1 MTSVSRPSDKADIDE
16 LVRRFFLA
24 FDNRDGV
31 HPDLESLRE
40 LFVAG
45 ALISKAVAAI
55 PELYSVEDFI
65 EPRRALLTDGT
76 LVDFEERE
84 LAERTETCGNI
95 SQRIC
100 LYEKSGKLAGQPFRT
115 RGVKTLQFVRTPKG
129 WKIAAVAWDDERDGF
144 EIDLSR
150 FRAD

>member
-1 MTSVSRPSDKADIDE
+1 MIADKDDIDD

-31 HPDLESLRE
+31 HPDLESLRD
-40 LFVAG
+40 LFVTG
-45 ALISKAVAAI
+45 AMIAKAVATT
-55 PELYSVEDFI
+55 PEFYGVEEFI

-84 LAERTETCGNI
+84 LAERTEIFGNI
-95 SQRIC
+95 AQRIC
-100 LYEKSGKLAGQPFRT
+100 LYEKSGKLAGQSFRT
-115 RGVKTLQFVRTPKG
+115 RGVKTLQFVRMPEG
-129 WKIAAVAWDDERDGF
+129 WKIAAVAWDDERNGF

-150 FRAD
+150 FRPG